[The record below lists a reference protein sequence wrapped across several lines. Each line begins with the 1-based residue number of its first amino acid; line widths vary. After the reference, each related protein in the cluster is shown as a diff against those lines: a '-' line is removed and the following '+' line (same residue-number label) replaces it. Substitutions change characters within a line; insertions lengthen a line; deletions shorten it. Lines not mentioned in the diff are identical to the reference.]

1 MNSGFNYADYPVIVG
16 IDFGTTYSGCCYAF
30 AQNEEVIDIVKWPK
44 QNNQVYPKTPTLS
57 LYRKGSPQL
66 VEWGH
71 GARRLAMKPN
81 NADSMLLSKFKLY
94 LDEHLQQTE
103 LGNGLNI
110 IDVIADYLRAF
121 HLHVCTELLKGFAGN
136 YDQSRFRYC
145 LTVPAMWSDRAKATM
160 REAAIRA
167 GLINNTDHPDRL
179 MLISEPEAAALYC
192 EKKSEQFNLRH
203 GQRFMICDAGGGT
216 VDLIVFEINEPPG
229 ERRTLKEVTNGHGGS
244 CGSGFLDLRM
254 REYLKRKFSHY
265 HTINDSAMELIMDT
279 FVNVIKP
286 DFDGVEDHFLD
297 LPASMG
303 LGDLTDNDIGL
314 DNGSLCLPAEEL
326 REYVFEPVI
335 RQVLDLIKGQLAQ
348 SPQLEAI
355 FLVGGFGQSNY
366 LFRRVEDEF
375 ANQVGMIGVPPRGEL
390 AVVRGAVYFGLN
402 PQIVTERVSRR
413 TYGVETRMLFQDD
426 IDPPEYSVMG
436 GDQKRY
442 CRQRFSVYVHQG
454 QSIKVDECVSKNF
467 VISYPNDTDSDLFAF
482 DGEGQPPRLTSHPLV
497 RKVGNFPIR
506 MPHLEG
512 VRAGEKVNMTIKMYF
527 GLTEI
532 KIECIIRDKSFVFT
546 SSFEA
551 ADAYPQQ
558 QQPSVYDPSYGNSAY
573 GDYQTPLIAADQS
586 LSHHHPSP
594 GQQHMY
600 GVNDLA
606 NNMSHV
612 SINQQPYPPTTAAN
626 ATTNSSSYP
635 PQHQQPYPPYQPQS
649 NSQYR
654 PMSYQTDYYPPQ
666 QQQQQQGYPPQT
678 QAPYA
683 QNNSSF
689 YSATSNNVGGGYSPS
704 AQHGYPPQQQQPP
717 YGGNNGY
724 R

>member
-1 MNSGFNYADYPVIVG
+1 MNSGFNHADYPVIVG

-57 LYRKGSPQL
+57 LYRKGSTQL

-216 VDLIVFEINEPPG
+216 VDLIVFEIHEPPG

-254 REYLKRKFSHY
+254 REYLKRKFAHY

-303 LGDLTDNDIGL
+303 LGDLTDNEIGL

-335 RQVLDLIKGQLAQ
+335 RQVLDLIRGQLQQ

-436 GDQKRY
+436 ADQKRY
-442 CRQRFSVYVHQG
+442 CRQRFSVYVHKG

-512 VRAGEKVNMTIKMYF
+512 VKAGEKVNMTIKMYF

-532 KIECIIRDKSFVFT
+532 KIECIIRDKSFMFT
-546 SSFEA
+546 SAFDAS
-551 ADAYPQQ
+551 DAYPANASAPLSSATIPPPPAPVPVQQ
-558 QQPSVYDPSYGNSAY
+558 DYGYAGGY
-573 GDYQTPLIAADQS
+573 EYQTPLMASEQ
-586 LSHHHPSP
+586 P
-594 GQQHMY
+594 Y
-600 GVNDLA
+600 GMNDLT
-606 NNMSHV
+606 NSMNHV
-612 SINQQPYPPTTAAN
+612 SINQPYPSTSTGYPPSAGYPPSQQQQQQQQYYPPT
-626 ATTNSSSYP
+626 S
-635 PQHQQPYPPYQPQS
+635 QPG
-649 NSQYR
+649 YR
-654 PMSYQTDYYPPQ
+654 PMAYSTDYYNYPPPPQ
-666 QQQQQQGYPPQT
+666 QQQQQQQQ
-678 QAPYA
+678 QAYA
-683 QNNSSF
+683 QNNNSF
-689 YSATSNNVGGGYSPS
+689 YSTTSGNVAGYSPS
-704 AQHGYPPQQQQPP
+704 AQHGYLPQQT
-717 YGGNNGY
+717 YGGSNY

>member
-1 MNSGFNYADYPVIVG
+1 MNTTFNYADYPVIVG

-57 LYRKGSPQL
+57 LYRKGSTQL

-81 NADSMLLSKFKLY
+81 NADSLLLSKFKLY

-167 GLINNTDHPDRL
+167 GLINANDHPDRL

-216 VDLIVFEINEPPG
+216 VDLIVFEIHEPPG

-286 DFDGVEDHFLD
+286 DFDGLEDHFLD

-303 LGDLTDNDIGL
+303 LGDLTDTDIGL

-335 RQVLDLIKGQLAQ
+335 RQVLELIRNQLVQ

-366 LFRRVEDEF
+366 LFRRVEEEF

-413 TYGVETRMLFQDD
+413 TYGVETRMLFQEG
-426 IDPPEYSVMG
+426 IDPPEYAVMG
-436 GDQKRY
+436 GDGKRY
-442 CRQRFSVYVHQG
+442 CRQRFSVYVHKG
-454 QSIKVDECVSKNF
+454 QSVKVDECVSKNF

-482 DGEGQPPRLTSHPLV
+482 DEDGQPPRLTSHALV

-512 VRAGEKVNMTIKMYF
+512 VKPGEKVNMSIKMYF

-532 KIECIIRDKSFVFT
+532 KIECVIADKSFVFT

-551 ADAYPQQ
+551 SDALNGSSNSTATTSALTNGIQVHSQQ
-558 QQPSVYDPSYGNSAY
+558 QSMYDPYSNPASDMTAAPAPYAN
-573 GDYQTPLIAADQS
+573 YQTPMVAAE
-586 LSHHHPSP
+586 PSNN
-594 GQQHMY
+594 MY
-600 GVNDLA
+600 GLNHA
-606 NNMSHV
+606 MSHV
-612 SINQQPYPPTTAAN
+612 SLQQQPPP
-626 ATTNSSSYP
+626 P
-635 PQHQQPYPPYQPQS
+635 
-649 NSQYR
+649 
-654 PMSYQTDYYPPQ
+654 PPQ
-666 QQQQQQGYPPQT
+666 QPPYGNYPSATQGTQAPFSYGHPVSSSQYYYSNPAQGGGYSSSQQQQNAYT
-678 QAPYA
+678 
-683 QNNSSF
+683 NSSF
-689 YSATSNNVGGGYSPS
+689 YANTGYSPS
-704 AQHGYPPQQQQPP
+704 HQHGYPPQPATQPP
-717 YGGNNGY
+717 PSQGY
-724 R
+724 YR